1 MSPLNGGPSNVAGA
15 APGPAVT
22 LLFTDLVGSTELL
35 EEIGEP
41 AWEAALQRHLALLA
55 DAVAE
60 SGGRVVKSLGD
71 GLMVEFTNP
80 AAGVRCALRMQQAAA
95 AQQEAGAAPNLRIG
109 LHAGHAIRQG
119 DDLAGA
125 AVVVAKRLCDRA
137 SGGQILA
144 TDTLAG
150 LLGDDAD
157 AVFRPLG
164 RWRLK
169 GLRTLV
175 AVVEVG
181 PAGDPGRPRSVS
193 RSLVRP
199 VPGRPSGGSA
209 EFVGRDRELTILEV
223 ELERSALGECRCV
236 LITGEAGIGKTRL
249 AAELLARHHDDV
261 IALSGRGYPLG
272 VTASFGIWAEA
283 LERYLR
289 GLDPIVVAQLCG
301 GFLDDLATL
310 LRSVAAAR
318 GSVPSQEAPRLRLLE
333 ALAVLVGNCAEH
345 QPVVA
350 FLDDV
355 HLVDASSWEALQYLL
370 HNLSGGLLVVATA
383 RPDELFEQ
391 AVAAQVLFGLEQQGF
406 VRRLDLTALAGSDV
420 GELARTVL
428 DEAPPAVLIDWLT
441 ARSRGNP
448 LFALGLLRALVE
460 EGADLSA
467 PTLRHLP
474 EGLSERVTVGLR
486 GLDEPAREVLETL
499 AVLGR
504 RADLASLPAMSGQSA
519 QIVAD
524 ALEHIVNARL
534 VVEEERGRD
543 VSYEIAHPLVGEVI
557 YKVITRLRRRKVH
570 RRVGRALLGGGRLG
584 EAAQHFAR
592 SADVGDS
599 ESIAVLRDAVHDAE
613 QRGAYRE
620 AVTILASL
628 AELLPSGDE
637 RWLEVANALSH
648 QADWVYRGP
657 THGAMGIRALREI
670 RSALSRSPDPARRAA
685 ATFRLATFLAFG
697 TGELEEAEGACA
709 EAVELFREAGDL
721 PRTLLAANELA
732 SIRALRGDV
741 AAWETG
747 AAAVAA
753 AAEAAG
759 ERFVMMEALGTFAIA
774 AAHRG
779 RFGAGEPAFGRN
791 VALAR
796 EGGKPHR
803 LSMSLTAWASCL
815 SWEGRVAEA
824 LPLLEEA
831 RAVNPDWRQSLYLEW
846 GVFTYW
852 MAGDFPAVLT
862 NADDVSTLGKRGGHA
877 MHFAALAAAAMGR
890 LPRAQRYLARAQTGY
905 GDDDWFI
912 YTDFGRYAGAVVA
925 WQEEQNGDSLAAVRR
940 VAEKLLQFG
949 VLPYA
954 AWVLV
959 DLAELAA
966 VGGDPGPAQWAA
978 GHLDSIADEIDRGLY
993 TALAHIGGASSAL
1006 AAGDAVLASDR
1017 AGEAVALLAG
1027 SGCRA
1032 YLGRAQ
1038 DLVGRSLAG
1047 LNVEAAASALKQAAD
1062 TFEACGAAWRRDR
1075 SLEALRRAS
1084 E

>member
-1 MSPLNGGPSNVAGA
+1 MRPLNGGSSNVAGA
-15 APGPAVT
+15 PPGPILT

-35 EEIGEP
+35 EEIGER
-41 AWEAALQRHLALLA
+41 AWEATLQRHLALLA
-55 DAVAE
+55 AAVAE
-60 SGGRVVKSLGD
+60 TGGRVVKSLGD
-71 GLMVEFTNP
+71 GLMVEFTDP
-80 AAGVRCALRMQQAAA
+80 AAAVRCALRMQEAAV

-109 LHAGHAIRQG
+109 LHAGEAIRQG

-144 TDTLAG
+144 SETLAE
-150 LLGDDAD
+150 LLREGTDA
-157 AVFRPLG
+157 AFHPLG

-169 GLRTLV
+169 GLRTPV
-175 AVVEVG
+175 AVVEVS
-181 PAGDPGRPRSVS
+181 PAGDPD
-193 RSLVRP
+193 RP
-199 VPGRPSGGSA
+199 VPRSRARARPAAGRTGGGPA
-209 EFVGRDRELTILEV
+209 ELVGRDRELAILEA
-223 ELERSALGECRCV
+223 ELERSARGESRCV

-249 AAELLARHHDDV
+249 AGELLARHHDDV

-272 VTASFGIWAEA
+272 GTASFGIWAEA

-289 GLDPIVVAQLCG
+289 GLDPVVVTELCG

-318 GSVPSQEAPRLRLLE
+318 GSVPDQEAPRLRLLE
-333 ALAVLVGNCAEH
+333 GLAVLVGNCAEH

-370 HNLSGGLLVVATA
+370 HNLPGGLLVIATA
-383 RPDELFEQ
+383 RPDELLEQ
-391 AVAAQVLFGLEQQGF
+391 AVAVQVLFGLEQQGF
-406 VRRLDLTALAGSDV
+406 VRRLDLTPLDGSDV

-441 ARSRGNP
+441 TRSRGNP
-448 LFALGLLRALVE
+448 LFAHGLLRALVE

-504 RADLASLPAMSGQSA
+504 QTDLASLPALSGQSA
-519 QIVAD
+519 QTVAV
-524 ALEHIVNARL
+524 ALEHVVNARL

-557 YKVITRLRRRKVH
+557 YKVITRLRRRNVH

-592 SADVGDS
+592 AADVGDP
-599 ESIAVLRDAVHDAE
+599 EAIAALRDAVRDAE

-620 AVTILASL
+620 AVTILANL
-628 AELLPSGDE
+628 GELLPSGDE

-657 THGAMGIRALREI
+657 AHGAMGIRALREI

-685 ATFRLATFLAFG
+685 ATFRLAAFLAFG

-709 EAVELFREAGDL
+709 EAVELFREAGD
-721 PRTLLAANELA
+721 RARMLLAANELA
-732 SIRALRGDV
+732 SIRALRCDL

-747 AAAVAA
+747 AAEVAA

-779 RFGAGEPAFGRN
+779 RFGAGEPAFRRN
-791 VALAR
+791 VAIAR

-824 LPLLEEA
+824 RPLLEEA
-831 RAVNPDWRQSLYLEW
+831 RAVNPGWRQSLYLEW
-846 GVFTYW
+846 GVFTHW
-852 MAGDFPAVLT
+852 MGGDFPAVVA

-877 MHFAALAAAAMGR
+877 MHFAALAAAAMGQ
-890 LPRAQRYLARAQTGY
+890 LSRARRYLARAQTAY

-925 WQEEQNGDSLAAVRR
+925 WQDEQNGETLAAIQR
-940 VAEKLLQFG
+940 VAQKVLDVG

-954 AWVLV
+954 AWILV
-959 DLAELAA
+959 DLAEVAA
-966 VGGDPGPAQWAA
+966 AAGDSPVATWAA
-978 GHLDSIADEIDRGLY
+978 AHLDTIAGEIDRRLY
-993 TALAHIGGASSAL
+993 TALAHIGGASA
-1006 AAGDAVLASDR
+1006 ARTAGDAELASNR
-1017 AGEAVALLAG
+1017 AGEAVALLSG
-1027 SGCRA
+1027 SGCQA
-1032 YLGRAQ
+1032 YLGRAL
-1038 DLVGRSLAG
+1038 DLWGRSLAG
-1047 LNVEAAASALKQAAD
+1047 RDPASAASALKQAAD

-1075 SLEALRRAS
+1075 SLDALRDLS